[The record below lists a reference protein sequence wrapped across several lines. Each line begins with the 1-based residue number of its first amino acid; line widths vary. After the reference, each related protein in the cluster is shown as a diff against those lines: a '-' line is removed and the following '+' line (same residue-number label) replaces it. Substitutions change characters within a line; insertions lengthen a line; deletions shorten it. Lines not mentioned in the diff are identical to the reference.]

1 MSKKTSMQN
10 EVEKSEGKKVPKG
23 QQMPLID
30 VGPENSKEI
39 AQVARNY
46 RALVDIRLKAL
57 AKEVV
62 AKEELREL
70 IRKENLK
77 RLEDG
82 KIRFKIDGLLI
93 EVTPT
98 DEKIK
103 VTEDTT

>member
-1 MSKKTSMQN
+1 MSKKNSIQN
-10 EVEKSEGKKVPKG
+10 EVEKSEGTKVPKG

-30 VGPENSKEI
+30 VGPEHSKAI

-46 RALVDIRLKAL
+46 RALVSIRLKAL
-57 AKEVV
+57 AKEVS
-62 AKEELREL
+62 AKEELRDL
-70 IRKENLK
+70 IKKEHLK

-103 VTEDTT
+103 VTEDAE

>member
-1 MSKKTSMQN
+1 
-10 EVEKSEGKKVPKG
+10 
-23 QQMPLID
+23 MPLID
-30 VGPENSKEI
+30 VGPEHSKEI

-46 RALVDIRLKAL
+46 SALVGIRLKAM
-57 AKEVV
+57 AKEVA

-70 IRKENLK
+70 IKKEHLK

-103 VTEDTT
+103 VTEDAA